1 MKVIPYRITLQEPL
15 LATRIAG
22 DPNSAVSYPYVP
34 GSAVRGA
41 VVTAYMR
48 SKGIQPLDAGT
59 GEVRRLFFNARTR
72 YLNAYPVDA
81 RNRRTLPVPRSL
93 FAVKGDETRLY
104 DFAREVI
111 HEVDGEK
118 AQFVAAARD
127 SQSFCWIDGDEMY
140 FVAPRRRINVHTSR
154 DRLMGRATEE
164 SGAVFQYDALEEDQT
179 FAGWVLVEADEDVR
193 LLSSLLQNVQR
204 FGGSS
209 NSGYGRVSIEV
220 DDPIDVDQR
229 PWREVSGSVETIDA
243 GQTFVVTLL
252 SDALIRDPATGQH
265 TWDVRPALQELL
277 GVAVEDAQPG
287 GDEERRSVWRMEEVG
302 GFNRTWGLPLP
313 QAYAIAAGSVFVL
326 RATSSISAD
335 AIAAVE
341 WRGIGER
348 RAEGFGRLVFDWQRK
363 TELKVVKA
371 PEKTGQ
377 AVSLPDLEGPAQ
389 EVAEQMVRR
398 MIHQDLDNHLL
409 RAIYNLP
416 IDGRIPLSNAQISR
430 MRIIVREALPN
441 GDIDRL
447 QSYLKNNIK
456 QRRMV
461 RDQFD
466 QTRIGRERLSRWLE
480 DCLEKPETVWNK
492 IGVQNLSKRI
502 GANVRIS
509 TQGNEALAR
518 EYTIRLIDGVLARLA
533 KERRRE
539 GGER

>member
-34 GSAVRGA
+34 GSTVRGA
-41 VVTAYMR
+41 VVAAYMKN
-48 SKGIQPLDAGT
+48 KGVAALDLEME
-59 GEVRRLFFNARTR
+59 EVQRLFFDARTR

-81 RNRRTLPVPRSL
+81 GNRRTLPVPRSL

-104 DFAREVI
+104 DFAHKVIYEVN
-111 HEVDGEK
+111 GEK

-127 SQSFCWIDGDEMY
+127 FQSFCWIDGDEMY

-154 DRLMGRATEE
+154 DRVMGRATEE
-164 SGAVFQYDALEEDQT
+164 SGAVFQYDALEEGQT
-179 FAGWVLVEADEDVR
+179 FAGWVLTDDDSDVEV
-193 LLSSLLQNVQR
+193 LMSLLQNVQR
-204 FGGSS
+204 LGGSS
-209 NSGYGRVSIEV
+209 NSGYGRVSVEV
-220 DDPIDVDQR
+220 DAAQR

-348 RAEGFGRLVFDWQRK
+348 RAEGFGRLVFDWQRE

-398 MIHQDLDNHLL
+398 MIRRELDNHLL

-456 QRRMV
+456 QRRTV

-509 TQGNEALAR
+509 TQGNEPLAR